1 MAQFEE
7 PTAKRLRERLSM
19 ILPIAQ
25 LSQAGHDR
33 GEIIRV
39 AGFEFI
45 EKVADRALPIRGF
58 IKCYGK
64 FHSKATSILV

>member
-7 PTAKRLRERLSM
+7 PTAKRLRERLLL
-19 ILPIAQ
+19 ILPQ

>member
-1 MAQFEE
+1 
-7 PTAKRLRERLSM
+7 M

>member
-1 MAQFEE
+1 
-7 PTAKRLRERLSM
+7 M

-58 IKCYGK
+58 VKCYGK